1 MRPIRIILPM
11 LLMMS
16 TAMMAQNT
24 YEYWIDGGYAS
35 HKTVS
40 GTNTSITM
48 PISDLTPGLHAF
60 YYRVVSGETWN
71 NLYRSLFFIPQ
82 QSAETAV
89 PEQCEYEYWIDGDY
103 ANHQTAN
110 GNASITLST
119 ESLTPGLHAFYYRE
133 VNPNGSWHHLSNT
146 LFFIPRRN
154 ADTVTPEQLEYEYWI
169 DGDYTNHKTV
179 SGNAGV
185 TVSIDGLT
193 PGLHAFYY
201 RVVNENGTWNNLS
214 HALFFIP
221 QQKVEQNPE
230 IAAYEY
236 WIDDNWENRQ
246 TALDAKNLSQLT
258 ASIKGLSEG
267 EHQFVIRVKNTAGTW
282 SGLYY
287 IPFEIVYKPGDA
299 NGDDVVDVADV
310 VSIVNYIL
318 GDIAENFKIRAA
330 NVDGEVNEDGTPNIS
345 VSDVVGV
352 VNIILEQP
360 ATENDKQE

>member
-24 YEYWIDGGYAS
+24 YEYWIDGGYAN

-40 GTNTSITM
+40 GSNANITL
-48 PISDLTPGLHAF
+48 PLDGLTPGLHAF
-60 YYRVVSGETWN
+60 YYRVVAGDTWN

-82 QSAETAV
+82 QSVGTSA
-89 PEQCEYEYWIDGDY
+89 PEQREYEYWIDGDY
-103 ANHQTAN
+103 ANHKTVN
-110 GNASITLST
+110 GNTGVTLS
-119 ESLTPGLHAFYYRE
+119 
-133 VNPNGSWHHLSNT
+133 
-146 LFFIPRRN
+146 
-154 ADTVTPEQLEYEYWI
+154 LE
-169 DGDYTNHKTV
+169 
-179 SGNAGV
+179 
-185 TVSIDGLT
+185 GLT
-193 PGLHAFYY
+193 SGLHAFYY
-201 RVVNENGTWNNLS
+201 RVVNDNGSWNNLS

-221 QQKVEQNPE
+221 QQKAEQNPE
-230 IAAYEY
+230 IEAYEY

-258 ASIKGLSEG
+258 TSIKGLSEG
-267 EHQFVIRVKNTAGTW
+267 EHHFVIRVKNTAGTW

-310 VSIVNYIL
+310 VAIVNYIL
-318 GDIAENFKIRAA
+318 GDIAENFKIHAA
-330 NVDGEVNEDGTPNIS
+330 NVDGEVDGDGNPNIS

-352 VNIILEQP
+352 VNIILEKTP
-360 ATENDKQE
+360 TENDEQ

>member
-24 YEYWIDGGYAS
+24 YEYWIDGGYAN

-40 GTNTSITM
+40 GSNANITL
-48 PISDLTPGLHAF
+48 PLDGLTPGLHAF
-60 YYRVVSGETWN
+60 YYRVVAGDTWN
-71 NLYRSLFFIPQ
+71 NLYRSMFFIPQ

-103 ANHQTAN
+103 ANHKTVN
-110 GNASITLST
+110 GNTGVTLSL
-119 ESLTPGLHAFYYRE
+119 EGLTSGLHSFYYRL
-133 VNPNGSWHHLSNT
+133 VDGNSWTNLQRY
-146 LFFIPRRN
+146 LFFIPQQSVGTS
-154 ADTVTPEQLEYEYWI
+154 APEQREYEYWI
-169 DGDYTNHKTV
+169 DGDYANHKTV
-179 SGNAGV
+179 NGNTGV

-201 RVVNENGTWNNLS
+201 RVVNADSSWTNLHRS
-214 HALFFIP
+214 LFFIS
-221 QQKVEQNPE
+221 QHNTEQNPE

-258 ASIKGLSEG
+258 TSIKGLSEG

-299 NGDDVVDVADV
+299 NGDNLVDVADV
-310 VSIVNYIL
+310 VTIVNYIL

-360 ATENDKQE
+360 ATGTDEQE

>member
-24 YEYWIDGGYAS
+24 YEYWIDGGYA
-35 HKTVS
+35 
-40 GTNTSITM
+40 
-48 PISDLTPGLHAF
+48 
-60 YYRVVSGETWN
+60 
-71 NLYRSLFFIPQ
+71 
-82 QSAETAV
+82 
-89 PEQCEYEYWIDGDY
+89 
-103 ANHQTAN
+103 
-110 GNASITLST
+110 
-119 ESLTPGLHAFYYRE
+119 
-133 VNPNGSWHHLSNT
+133 
-146 LFFIPRRN
+146 
-154 ADTVTPEQLEYEYWI
+154 
-169 DGDYTNHKTV
+169 NHKTV
-179 SGNAGV
+179 SGSNANI
-185 TVSIDGLT
+185 TLPLDGLT

-201 RVVNENGTWNNLS
+201 RVVAGDTWNNLYRSMFFIPQQSVGTSAPEQREYEYWIDGDYANHKTVNGNTGVTLSLEGLTSGLHAFYYRVVNDNGSWNNLS

-221 QQKVEQNPE
+221 QQSVGTSAPEQREYEYWIDGDYANHKTVNGNAGVTLSLEGLTHGLHAFYYRVVNENGSWNNLSHTLFFIPQQKAEQNPE

-258 ASIKGLSEG
+258 TSIKGLSEG

-310 VSIVNYIL
+310 VAIVNYIL

-352 VNIILEQP
+352 VNIILEAP
-360 ATENDKQE
+360 ATEDKE

>member
-24 YEYWIDGGYAS
+24 YEYWIDGGYAN

-40 GTNTSITM
+40 GSNANITLSIKDM
-48 PISDLTPGLHAF
+48 APGLHAF
-60 YYRVVSGETWN
+60 YYRVVAGDTWN

-82 QSAETAV
+82 QSVGTSAS
-89 PEQCEYEYWIDGDY
+89 EQREYEYWIDGDY
-103 ANHQTAN
+103 ANHKTVN
-110 GNASITLST
+110 GNTGVTLS
-119 ESLTPGLHAFYYRE
+119 
-133 VNPNGSWHHLSNT
+133 
-146 LFFIPRRN
+146 
-154 ADTVTPEQLEYEYWI
+154 LE
-169 DGDYTNHKTV
+169 
-179 SGNAGV
+179 
-185 TVSIDGLT
+185 GLT
-193 PGLHAFYY
+193 SGLHAFYY
-201 RVVNENGTWNNLS
+201 RVVNNDNGSWNNLS

-221 QQKVEQNPE
+221 QQKAEQNPE

-258 ASIKGLSEG
+258 TSIKGLSEG

-299 NGDDVVDVADV
+299 NGDDLVDVADV
-310 VSIVNYIL
+310 VAIVNYIL
-318 GDIAENFKIRAA
+318 GDIAENFKIHAA
-330 NVDGEVNEDGTPNIS
+330 NVDGEVDKDGNPNIS

-352 VNIILEQP
+352 VNIILEKTP
-360 ATENDKQE
+360 TENDEQ